1 MSTPDPDV
9 APKYTGYVVS
19 ALSFLSALLMFL
31 KNHSSWSKR
40 IEELEEWKTETTT
53 TLDDLHDQV
62 LNIAD
67 MKTTVNRIESRVSV
81 LEAIEHRLKKI
92 EESHDRETLVTT
104 IVTQLVT
111 KLEPHLKK
119 N

>member
-1 MSTPDPDV
+1 MNAPDPDV

-31 KNHSSWSKR
+31 RNHNSWSKR
-40 IEELEEWKTETTT
+40 IEDLEEWKTQTTT
-53 TLDDLHDQV
+53 SIQQLHDQV

-67 MKTTVNRIESRVSV
+67 MKNAMERM
-81 LEAIEHRLKKI
+81 EARLKRF
-92 EESHDRETLVTT
+92 EESHDRDTLVTT

-111 KLEPHLKK
+111 KLKPHMVK